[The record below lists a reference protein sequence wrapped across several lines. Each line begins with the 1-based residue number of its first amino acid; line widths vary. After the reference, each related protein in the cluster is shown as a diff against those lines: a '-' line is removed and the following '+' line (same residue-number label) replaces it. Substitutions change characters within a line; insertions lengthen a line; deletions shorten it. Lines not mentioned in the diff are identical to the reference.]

1 MISFKNIY
9 SNVSQLKKLTIKMKV
24 IVFDTETTGL
34 PEDSYASFHDSAKWP
49 HIIQLSYII
58 IDTDTKEIVEY
69 VDRIVKLDSSV
80 IISPESIAVHQITRE
95 KSESHGI
102 PIKKVLNEFAQS
114 IQNADVIVGHNII
127 FDKRIITVE
136 LYRHDMKNCFYN
148 KSGAIPEYCTMKR
161 TTDLCAIPRVNKKTG
176 ETYNKFPT
184 LSELHLKLFGNAPK
198 GTHNAIADVM
208 ICLRCYVML
217 ECNYDVSTD
226 NDVKMVFKHLYQSY
240 CM

>member
-1 MISFKNIY
+1 
-9 SNVSQLKKLTIKMKV
+9 MKV

-114 IQNADVIVGHNII
+114 IQMADVIVGHNII

-136 LYRHDMKNCFYN
+136 LYRHDMKNCFYT
-148 KSGAIPEYCTMKR
+148 KSGAIPDYCTMKR

-184 LSELHLKLFGNAPK
+184 LSELHFKLFENIPK

-226 NDVKMVFKHLYQSY
+226 NDVKMCFKMLYQSY

>member
-1 MISFKNIY
+1 
-9 SNVSQLKKLTIKMKV
+9 MKV
-24 IVFDTETTGL
+24 LIFDTETTGL

-49 HIIQLSYII
+49 HIIQLSYIM
-58 IDTDTKEIVEY
+58 IDTETKEILEY
-69 VDRIVKLDSSV
+69 SDRIVKLDTSV

-95 KSESHGI
+95 KSETQGI
-102 PIKKVLNEFAQS
+102 PIKEVLTEFVKT
-114 IQNADVIVGHNII
+114 IQTADLIVGHNII

-148 KSGAIPEYCTMKR
+148 RNGAISEYCTMKR

-184 LSELHLKLFGNAPK
+184 LTELHTKLFGSAPK

-226 NDVKMVFKHLYQSY
+226 NDVKMIFRTLYKTY

>member
-1 MISFKNIY
+1 
-9 SNVSQLKKLTIKMKV
+9 MKV
-24 IVFDTETTGL
+24 LIFDTETTGL

-49 HIIQLSYII
+49 HIIQLSYIMI
-58 IDTDTKEIVEY
+58 NTKTKEILEY
-69 VDRIVKLDSSV
+69 VDRIVKLDPSV

-95 KSESHGI
+95 KSESNGI
-102 PIKKVLNEFAQS
+102 PIKEVLNEFVQT
-114 IQNADVIVGHNII
+114 IQTADVIVGHNII

-148 KSGAIPEYCTMKR
+148 RNGAISEYCTMKR
-161 TTDLCAIPRVNKKTG
+161 TTELCAIPRVNKKTG

-184 LSELHLKLFGNAPK
+184 LSELHTKLFGNDPK

-217 ECNYDVSTD
+217 ECNYDVSSDD
-226 NDVKMVFKHLYQSY
+226 NVKMVFKMLYRSY

>member
-1 MISFKNIY
+1 MISFKKLY
-9 SNVSQLKKLTIKMKV
+9 SNVSQLKKLTKKMKV

-49 HIIQLSYII
+49 HIIQLSYIM
-58 IDTDTKEIVEY
+58 IDTVTKDILDY

-80 IISPESIAVHQITRE
+80 IISPESIDVHQITRE

-114 IQNADVIVGHNII
+114 IQMADVIVGHNII

-136 LYRHDMKNCFYN
+136 LYRHDMKNCFYKNN
-148 KSGAIPEYCTMKR
+148 KAIPEYCTMKR

-176 ETYNKFPT
+176 KSYNKFPT
-184 LSELHLKLFGNAPK
+184 LSELHFKLFGNIPK

-226 NDVKMVFKHLYQSY
+226 NDVKMCFKMLYQSY

>member
-1 MISFKNIY
+1 MISFKKLY
-9 SNVSQLKKLTIKMKV
+9 SNVSQLKKLTKKMKV

-58 IDTDTKEIVEY
+58 IDTD
-69 VDRIVKLDSSV
+69 SSV
-80 IISPESIAVHQITRE
+80 IISPESIDVHQITRE
-95 KSESHGI
+95 KSESQGI
-102 PIKKVLNEFAQS
+102 PIIEVLAEFAQS
-114 IQNADVIVGHNII
+114 VQSADVIVGHNII

-136 LYRHDMKNCFYN
+136 LYRHNMKNCFYKNN
-148 KSGAIPEYCTMKR
+148 KAIPEYCTMKR

-217 ECNYDVSTD
+217 ECNYDVSID